1 MTVCRN
7 LTFDRMKSALKPLF
21 SKSSLNPNENFRI
34 KHEAFYSKRKKDF
47 NHPKSNDIF
56 EKVNKLNPVDK
67 N

>member
-1 MTVCRN
+1 
-7 LTFDRMKSALKPLF
+7 MKSALKLLF

-56 EKVNKLNPVDK
+56 EQVNKLNPVDK